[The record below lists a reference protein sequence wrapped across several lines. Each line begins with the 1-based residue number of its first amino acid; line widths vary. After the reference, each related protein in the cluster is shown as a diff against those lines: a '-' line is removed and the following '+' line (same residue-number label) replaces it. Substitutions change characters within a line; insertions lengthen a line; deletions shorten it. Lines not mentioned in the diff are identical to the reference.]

1 MNLTSELQIQTLV
14 KELTNASQ
22 AFYETG
28 DDIMSDAVFDS
39 KWSLLYSLDPSNSLF
54 TEISKG
60 YKLKGIDEKEK
71 FEHPIPVGSVDKVKE
86 VSILKKWLH
95 PKATFSTKIDGNSI
109 VCYYKNGQLQNVVTR
124 GSDNIGIIRTAKFIK
139 IIPATIPVKGYVAVR
154 GEAAIKRKAYK
165 VNKNFDQSKASRS
178 AVAGAITRK
187 DDWKVVFECVD
198 FIAYTF
204 IDCDNGDDISNVTE
218 WSKLFNVEEQKDI
231 SLFNSMSLEDFKTK
245 YKDEYEYD
253 ADGVVFKNPDG
264 SMKAFKFEDEKAV
277 TELLDVLW
285 SIGKDQRLTPI
296 AQLKEV
302 QLSGA
307 KISKASLGSFSKA
320 VEVEAWP
327 VFDIHKVE
335 LVRANEIIP
344 HIEATILKT
353 GFVKSDLIPK
363 CPVCGT
369 EGTVDGEHIFCRN
382 INCGNINSSR
392 LLNFASFFYPEGLS
406 DKNTEKFFDAYGIAT
421 VRQLLDFNAP
431 LTKEIYGVGES
442 QKALFKQ
449 FLDKT
454 RQNID
459 VKILYE
465 VFINNC
471 GSRAATKIVD
481 SGFDIYQYVKNP
493 LELKKLYSISNF
505 NSNIIELMVDAR
517 SFFEEVLEVRTV
529 DQVQSPKFYGTFC
542 ITGARFKA
550 DQLTKVNESGWA
562 EDASIKKTTNILVTK
577 DPNST
582 SGKIE
587 KAKSYGIPVMTIDQF
602 LEHISN

>member
-1 MNLTSELQIQTLV
+1 MSTNLL
-14 KELTNASQ
+14 KELTEASQ

-28 DDIMSDAVFDS
+28 EDIMSDAVFDS
-39 KWSLLYSLDPSNSLF
+39 KWSLLYSLDPSNKLF
-54 TEISKG
+54 TEVSKG

-71 FEHPIPVGSVDKVKE
+71 MEHPIPVGSVDKVKD

-109 VCYYKNGQLQNVVTR
+109 VCYYKEGQLQEVVTR
-124 GSDNIGIIRTAKFIK
+124 GSENIGIIRTAKFIK
-139 IIPATIPVKGYVAVR
+139 IIPATIPVKGLVAVR
-154 GEAAIKRKAYK
+154 GEAAIKRKTYK
-165 VNKNFDQSKASRS
+165 MNSNFDQSKASRS

-204 IDCDNGDDISNVTE
+204 VDVENGDDLYDKTD
-218 WSKLFNVEEQKDI
+218 WTKLFKVEEQKPI
-231 SLFNSMSLEDFKTK
+231 SIFHEMTLEDFKKT

-277 TELLDVLW
+277 TELLDILW
-285 SIGKDQRLTPI
+285 SIGKDQRLTPV
-296 AQLKEV
+296 AQLREV

-307 KISKASLGSFSKA
+307 KISKASLGSFGKA

-327 VFDIHKVE
+327 VFTIHKVE

-344 HIEATILKT
+344 HIEATVLKT
-353 GFVKSDLIPK
+353 GYVKSDLIPK

-382 INCGNINSSR
+382 LKCENINSSR
-392 LLNFASFFYPEGLS
+392 LLNFASFFFPEGMS
-406 DKNTEKFFDAYGIAT
+406 DKNAEKMFDAYGIST
-421 VRQLLDFNAP
+421 VRQLLDFNSS
-431 LTKEIYGVGES
+431 LTKEVYGIGES

-454 RQNID
+454 RQEID
-459 VKILYE
+459 VKVLYE

-481 SGFDIYQYVKNP
+481 SGFDIYQFIKNP
-493 LELKKLYSISNF
+493 LEIKKLYSISNF
-505 NSNIIELMVDAR
+505 NSNIINLMVDAR
-517 SFFEEVLEVRTV
+517 SFFEEVLEVRKIS
-529 DQVQSPKFYGTFC
+529 QVQSPKFFGTFC

-550 DQLTKVNESGWA
+550 DQLTAVNDSGWA
-562 EDASIKKTTNILVTK
+562 EDSSIKKTTNILVTK

-582 SGKIE
+582 SAKIE
-587 KAKSYGIPVMTIDQF
+587 KAKSFGIPVMTIDQF